1 MKKFILLLVLISTLS
16 SCAVFS
22 FTTGSGVTK
31 PPKESS
37 VSIIENRMRRM
48 GLSSKWKNFNSNKIS
63 KFKVSDINKFF
74 NTVNSFKG
82 VQYRYGGTNRSGID
96 CSGLVYRGLKS
107 VGYTGK
113 RLNAESVA
121 KLGTLIANKE
131 SLVKGDLVCFS
142 INKNSKNLINHIA
155 VYNGSGGFI
164 HAPSSGKTVRTGD
177 INDVYYWADKF
188 IFGVRLTNN

>member
-74 NTVNSFKG
+74 NTVNSFIG

-96 CSGLVYRGLKS
+96 CSGLVYSGLKS
-107 VGYTGK
+107 VGYTGE

-121 KLGTLIANKE
+121 KLGTLIAKKKH
-131 SLVKGDLVCFS
+131 LKKGDLICFTNTTGA
-142 INKNSKNLINHIA
+142 NKLVQHIG
-155 VYNGSGGFI
+155 VYSGNNKFT
-164 HAPSSGKTVRTGD
+164 HASSSRGVIESN
-177 INDVYYWADKF
+177 INDPFYWSDKF
-188 IFGVRLTNN
+188 IFGVRLTDN

>member
-31 PPKESS
+31 PSKESS

-74 NTVNSFKG
+74 NTVNSFIG

-96 CSGLVYRGLKS
+96 CSGLVFRGLES

-164 HAPSSGKTVRTGD
+164 HAPNSGKTVRTGD